1 MNAPITASAHTH
13 VGTAPPGYNQ
23 QEWVT
28 HTVHWHDF
36 PSLSLEQDE
45 SVDSPEFMLLG
56 NQWRVELSPGG
67 HASAVEGRVSL
78 YLSNMSDKAIDI
90 QFGFSV
96 NDENGKQV
104 YVERSATPHNF
115 APVGYR
121 SSLGF
126 TNFAKRSKLMRSLV
140 KGTLIIE
147 VHMKLAK
154 PTKSV
159 PPPFIPENPLTK
171 MIQGLFL
178 DEKSSDIIFEVA
190 EGKGKNSAMKVAKT
204 ASVSFPA
211 HRLIVENCSSIF
223 AELCESHGDSTTPIQ
238 INDVTPDIFR
248 LLLSY
253 IYGRKLSEDDMVL
266 HARDIIDAADKYGV
280 VNLKLEAEA
289 SFVVGATFT
298 IENVMELLL
307 YAESKNCAL
316 LKEASMDYIVEN
328 KAEVIKKLSFADMI
342 PGTLMR
348 DLLAAVSRGERNI
361 DGSDGDESQYHS
373 MRISE
378 LRKRSYEKGL
388 NVDGSREMLIAA
400 LEAVQELGSE
410 ESNEEQEEE

>member
-178 DEKSSDIIFEVA
+178 DEKSSDIIFEVGA
-190 EGKGKNSAMKVAKT
+190 DKGTNSAMKVAKT
-204 ASVSFPA
+204 APATFPA
-211 HRLIVENCSSIF
+211 HRVIIENCSSIL
-223 AELCESHGDSTTPIQ
+223 AELCESHDDNTTPIQ
-238 INDVTPDIFR
+238 INDVKPNIFR

-253 IYGRKLSEDDMVL
+253 IYGGKVSEDNMVL

-280 VNLKLEAEA
+280 INLKLEAEA
-289 SFVVGATFT
+289 CFVEGTTFT
-298 IENVMELLL
+298 IDNVMEHLL
-307 YAESKNCAL
+307 YAESKNGAL
-316 LKEASMDYIVEN
+316 LKEAAMDYIVEN
-328 KAEVIKKLSFADMI
+328 KAEVIERLSFADTV

-348 DLLAAVSRGERNI
+348 DLLAAVSRGERNV
-361 DGSDGDESQYHS
+361 GGNDGDGGESQYNA

-378 LRKRSYEKGL
+378 LRKRAHEKGL

-400 LEAVQELGSE
+400 LRSLQEAEFAQKRVLR
-410 ESNEEQEEE
+410 N